1 MSFSHKMINNFKRRS
16 IKFPF
21 STKIS
26 LLNHFVLLLLC
37 QNLTKALC
45 KNFAINSTGNV
56 AEQFAFNSEAGRW
69 FLRELCDDA
78 KHINK
83 LSEFMRREH
92 PSLEK
97 VLINLHRNACANLKQ
112 NVGKSDDLKESLRS
126 EFLEVLHGTK
136 LPIRKTID
144 RLKQQIMNSNS
155 QEAGANVKNVAKH
168 CVLSRLKRGSNNSNE
183 IQRAN
188 PMRGINKGITTS
200 GKQFKL
206 KIEKPP
212 WQLIKIQNNHQGK
225 SRGVEKQIEQSKNAK
240 ELVPFNGNSVPK
252 CQLAD
257 KCEEKLA
264 KWVKNKFV
272 VLENRFHQISSIQTM
287 GIDQIPKSILPAIE
301 SLQFLLENDQRIRAF
316 VDAIF
321 GEPESNTSK
330 EIEKHDKML
339 ELERNENLSKTQKQ
353 SEILIAADISKTSQ
367 NENGVKGIVKNVDSK
382 GKGEIVAS
390 REHIRFWDC
399 HRPLEQKQQR
409 QTIPSTNDSQPFW
422 RRIYNELRGN
432 HPASSST
439 STQQN
444 GQNRHQ
450 TNANNEVWDDNWRY
464 DPENS
469 AYGALLGI
477 QFPYLNY
484 RKKRVI
490 PALTPQKRQK
500 IYACLVALTL
510 IGLLLF
516 VLGFTTKHGTVG
528 HQVGIHNNT
537 NITKILFLKL
547 VVCVR
552 NCPLTS
558 TGVKKKIT
566 T

>member
-37 QNLTKALC
+37 QNLTKVLC

-56 AEQFAFNSEAGRW
+56 AEQFAFKSEAGRW
-69 FLRELCDDA
+69 FLRELCDNE
-78 KHINK
+78 KNINM

-92 PSLEK
+92 PSLET

-112 NVGKSDDLKESLRS
+112 IVGKSDDLKESLRS

-144 RLKQQIMNSNS
+144 RLKQQIMNSNP
-155 QEAGANVKNVAKH
+155 QEAGANIKNVEKH
-168 CVLSRLKRGSNNSNE
+168 SVLSRLKRGSNNSNGNE
-183 IQRAN
+183 RKN
-188 PMRGINKGITTS
+188 PIRRMNKDIVTN

-212 WQLIKIQNNHQGK
+212 WQLVKIQNNRQAKG
-225 SRGVEKQIEQSKNAK
+225 RGVEKQIEQSKNAQK
-240 ELVPFNGNSVPK
+240 LVPFNGNSVPK

-257 KCEEKLA
+257 KHEEKLV
-264 KWVKNKFV
+264 KWVKNKFLL
-272 VLENRFHQISSIQTM
+272 LENQFHQISSIQTI

-301 SLQFLLENDQRIRAF
+301 SIHFLLENDQRIRTF

-321 GEPESNTSK
+321 GEPESNTPK
-330 EIEKHDKML
+330 EIEKYDKML

-353 SEILIAADISKTSQ
+353 SEISIAADISKTNQ
-367 NENGVKGIVKNVDSK
+367 NENGVKRIVKHVDSK

-390 REHIRFWDC
+390 RDPIRFWDC
-399 HRPLEQKQQR
+399 HRLPEEKQQR
-409 QTIPSTNDSQPFW
+409 QTPPSTNDSQPFW
-422 RRIYNELRGN
+422 RRIYNELKGN

-444 GQNRHQ
+444 GQNKHE
-450 TNANNEVWDDNWRY
+450 TNANNGVWDDNWRY

-490 PALTPQKRQK
+490 PALTQQKRQK
-500 IYACLVALTL
+500 IYAFLIALAL

-537 NITKILFLKL
+537 NRTKILFLKL
-547 VVCVR
+547 DDCVR
-552 NCPLTS
+552 NCRLTS
-558 TGVKKKIT
+558 
-566 T
+566 